1 VRLRSF
7 AKIKLLLDGY
17 RESWH
22 AIKKLC
28 NLPFLTLKVG
38 YPERGNTFIIEHGMS
53 NTIGNMYTL
62 KPRTQGRPIE
72 VGCLARHKE
81 VQCVK
86 V

>member
-1 VRLRSF
+1 VCMAVTTAVLW
-7 AKIKLLLDGY
+7 G
-17 RESWH
+17 
-22 AIKKLC
+22 
-28 NLPFLTLKVG
+28 
-38 YPERGNTFIIEHGMS
+38 GNTFIIENRMN
-53 NTIGNMYTL
+53 NTNGNMYTL